1 MYEYYRTRFL
11 HATLPR
17 NHFELK
23 VYRYLRLSA
32 HRPFLLP
39 PDYPVP
45 YAPVKAEYVMSVLNR
60 ISTYLETASPV
71 KVIDRQSKTEIT
83 DMTKLTSGSIFEPGV
98 FRLISYEWGVAYG
111 AMLLASEATGDSG
124 SFAAKLLTN

>member
-1 MYEYYRTRFL
+1 MKTFISILTLLAISFSSVFSQNNQAAITDVNTAL
-11 HATLPR
+11 H
-17 NHFELK
+17 
-23 VYRYLRLSA
+23 
-32 HRPFLLP
+32 LLP

-45 YAPVKAEYVMSVLNR
+45 YAPVKAEDVMSVLNR
-60 ISTYLETASPV
+60 ISTYLETASPA

-124 SFAAKLLTN
+124 SFAAKLRTN